1 MVNASAAVPSSKRPV
16 ALVTGGSSGMGLEFA
31 RQLSGKGYDLLLVS
45 NRPEELASAAR
56 ELAGG
61 APAEAASRPAVVTH
75 FTDLSEADAAD
86 RLHAWCL
93 AEGIVPDILV
103 NNAGMFFF
111 KEITEEDL
119 PRVQA
124 MLNLHMQTV
133 TRLCVLFGAEMKK
146 RGSGHILNMS
156 SMASRIPAPG
166 ITVYS
171 ATKAYLKSFGV
182 SLSYELAPYGVSV
195 TTVCPAAIAT
205 PLYKLDEKWMRLGL
219 RVRLIH
225 TPRWLVRR
233 ALRGMFRGR
242 RLVQPS
248 LMNVWLPPLIALLP
262 AWLIGTIWKRIK

>member
-1 MVNASAAVPSSKRPV
+1 MV
-16 ALVTGGSSGMGLEFA
+16 ALITGGSSGMGLEFA
-31 RQLSGKGYDLLLVS
+31 RELAARDYKLLLVS
-45 NRPEELASAAR
+45 NRADDLESAAK
-56 ELAGG
+56 ELTAAGAG
-61 APAEAASRPAVVTH
+61 VLTH
-75 FTDLSEADAAD
+75 FADLAAPDAAD
-86 RLHAWCL
+86 SLFAWCQ
-93 AEGIVPDILV
+93 AEGIVPDILI

-124 MLNLHMQTV
+124 MLNLHIQTV
-133 TRLCVLFGAEMKK
+133 TRLCILFGGQMKK
-146 RGSGHILNMS
+146 RGSGYILNVS
-156 SMASRIPAPG
+156 SMAARIPAPG

-205 PLYKLDEKWMRLGL
+205 PLYRLDEKWMRLGV
-219 RVRLIH
+219 RIRLIH

-233 ALRGMFRGR
+233 ALRAMFRRR

-262 AWLIGTIWKRIK
+262 GWLVAKIWKRIK

>member
-1 MVNASAAVPSSKRPV
+1 MV
-16 ALVTGGSSGMGLEFA
+16 ALITGGSSGMGLEFA
-31 RQLSGKGYDLLLVS
+31 RELAARDYKLLLVS
-45 NRPEELASAAR
+45 NRADDLESAAK
-56 ELAGG
+56 ELTAAGAG
-61 APAEAASRPAVVTH
+61 VLTH
-75 FTDLSEADAAD
+75 FADLAVPDAAD
-86 RLHAWCL
+86 SLFAWCQ
-93 AEGIVPDILV
+93 AEGIFPDILI

-124 MLNLHMQTV
+124 MLNLHIQTV
-133 TRLCVLFGAEMKK
+133 TRLCVLFGGQMKK
-146 RGSGHILNMS
+146 RGSGYILNVS
-156 SMASRIPAPG
+156 SMAARIPAPG

-205 PLYKLDEKWMRLGL
+205 PLYRLDEKWMRLGV
-219 RVRLIH
+219 RIRLIH

-233 ALRGMFRGR
+233 ALRAMFRRR

-262 AWLIGTIWKRIK
+262 GWFVAKIWKRIK